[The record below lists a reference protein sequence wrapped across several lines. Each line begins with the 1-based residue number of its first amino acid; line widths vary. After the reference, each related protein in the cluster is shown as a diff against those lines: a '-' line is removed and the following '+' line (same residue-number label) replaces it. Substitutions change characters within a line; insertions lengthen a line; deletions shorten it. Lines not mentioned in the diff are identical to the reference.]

1 MNIKIDR
8 ERKELDMT
16 SMVDVVF
23 LLLIFFMVTASFSIS
38 QCLEQPQ
45 ANNEDPSPRP
55 TEPIDP
61 DQFVEVVV
69 SEQNTFFVRSDDNE
83 FEAPSIRELR
93 AQIRDAKFESGTDQM
108 LITAHVAASHRNV
121 IGAWDAGNA
130 SGMTRIEMRT
140 TDRDY

>member
-55 TEPIDP
+55 TKPIDP
-61 DQFVEVVV
+61 DQFLSLIHI
-69 SEQNTFFVRSDDNE
+69 SE
-83 FEAPSIRELR
+83 P
-93 AQIRDAKFESGTDQM
+93 
-108 LITAHVAASHRNV
+108 
-121 IGAWDAGNA
+121 
-130 SGMTRIEMRT
+130 TRP
-140 TDRDY
+140 Y